1 MKAKQVKGLYFSQAD
16 VLNYPWWFY
25 IPSLQDLI
33 HLNALSIL
41 VPSLT

>member
-1 MKAKQVKGLYFSQAD
+1 MKAKQEKGLYFSQAD
-16 VLNYPWWFY
+16 VSNYPGGFC

-33 HLNALSIL
+33 HLNAQSIL